1 LARSASTPWSSWS
14 RRWSPLS
21 RAGGL
26 VELERAWQSPLLTS
40 GDRASG
46 LGWASIIQMWLG
58 DLDGATATAE
68 QARAAAAQV
77 GDQMTATVATAMFA
91 VISLLCGQLE
101 NADRIS
107 DEAVLLA
114 DRSPARQGHR
124 YPVSAPRAFILLE
137 LDRFEDA
144 RSTLDLGSR
153 VSEELGIPWH
163 SASYQMVRAVER
175 FTVGEWD
182 EAVSEVEASVELAR
196 EGGETYNLIVSR
208 GVLALIFFHRNDLA
222 RAEQTAE
229 VAVRQ
234 LAATGARYR
243 AQWAMCA
250 QALVLKA
257 QGKIAEAYA
266 TLSESWD
273 LCADL
278 GLALEYRVLGPEL
291 VRRALAV
298 GDRERAG
305 AVSAAVA
312 QLAAGNNLPSLT
324 GAARDW
330 STAIRRS

>member
-1 LARSASTPWSSWS
+1 
-14 RRWSPLS
+14 
-21 RAGGL
+21 
-26 VELERAWQSPLLTS
+26 
-40 GDRASG
+40 
-46 LGWASIIQMWLG
+46 
-58 DLDGATATAE
+58 
-68 QARAAAAQV
+68 
-77 GDQMTATVATAMFA
+77 
-91 VISLLCGQLE
+91 
-101 NADRIS
+101 
-107 DEAVLLA
+107 
-114 DRSPARQGHR
+114 
-124 YPVSAPRAFILLE
+124 
-137 LDRFEDA
+137 
-144 RSTLDLGSR
+144 
-153 VSEELGIPWH
+153 
-163 SASYQMVRAVER
+163 MVRAVER

-324 GAARDW
+324 GAALRCQGLVDGDPEILSAAVDAYACSARLLERAQACEDAGAAFARQRRVDRARPLLRDALEAYERLDAARDVARTEAGLRAAGIRPGRRGQRSRPRDGW
-330 STAIRRS
+330 PSLTPTEQTVAQLVAEGLSNPQIGARLFVSRRTVQTHLWHVFAKLDVSSRAQLAAEVMRRSAADLAR